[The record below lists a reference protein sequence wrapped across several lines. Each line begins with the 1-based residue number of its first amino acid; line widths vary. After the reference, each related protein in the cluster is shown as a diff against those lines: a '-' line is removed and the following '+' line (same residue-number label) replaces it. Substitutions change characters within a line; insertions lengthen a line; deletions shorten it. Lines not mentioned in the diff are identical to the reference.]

1 MEIEI
6 EVSFRVLSVCD
17 KLIAWA
23 TTLQVATPVAST
35 FRFTGFASIESKTP
49 RPSQCVPFREH
60 FQVPFNVLDGLSPW
74 KVTIVNYRIVSCASP
89 NFRCLRE
96 TSRWDIASQFF
107 HIEMSTSREVS
118 PISLSFF
125 FNMPRVILSY
135 LLFKP
140 DIFLARFILVA
151 LFVFH

>member
-1 MEIEI
+1 MEI
-6 EVSFRVLSVCD
+6 EVSFRVSSVCD
-17 KLIAWA
+17 KLIVRA

-35 FRFTGFASIESKTP
+35 FRFTGFASIESKTS

-96 TSRWDIASQFF
+96 TSQWDIASQFF
-107 HIEMSTSREVS
+107 HIEMSTSREMS
-118 PISLSFF
+118 TISLSFF
-125 FNMPRVILSY
+125 FNMTRIILSY
-135 LLFKP
+135 LLLKP
-140 DIFLARFILVA
+140 DIFLTRFNLFA
-151 LFVFH
+151 LFVLH